1 MEHFVQ
7 VRFKNYKAFPEFTV
21 NLREFNVLVGPNNAG
36 KSTVLGAFRILSE
49 AIRRARA
56 KSPTLVEG
64 PNGMTY
70 GYPISL
76 EGLPVSTENVFHN
89 YNDGEPATVA
99 FKISDDTQL
108 KLFFRER
115 GSCVLLPDCPRA
127 IRSPADFRRNFRVS
141 VSFVPVLGPVDH
153 EEPLY
158 QEEAARLALLSHSA
172 SRNFRNI
179 WHHFPQNFPEFRR
192 TVQQTWPGMDIETP
206 EIDRSGKRPLL
217 HMFCPE
223 SRLARE
229 IFWAGFG
236 FQVWCQMLTFILQAK
251 TSSMLI
257 IDEPDIY
264 LHADLQRQ
272 LVGLLRALGPD
283 IILATHST
291 EIISEVDPEML
302 LNINKSYRAARRL
315 RNSQELQDVFQF
327 LGSNLNPTLTQLAKT
342 RRAVFVEG
350 KDYRILSRFAR
361 KLGFDEVASRS
372 DFAVIPAEG
381 FNPRKVEDFSAGME
395 ATLGAK
401 FVRAAIFDRDYRS
414 DGEVDETLTS
424 LRRFCDFATVHG
436 RKELEN
442 FLLHPPAILRA
453 IESRQREREKRG
465 ESVQPFKG
473 DITAMLRRI
482 TDGMKNRVAAQLV
495 ARRKGHDKKQ
505 HPNLDE
511 ATVTERAMN
520 DFDAK
525 WNDPEQR
532 LALVP
537 GKEVLAALNTE
548 LQRIAGMHL
557 TNAQIIEGYVAG
569 EIPAEMRQL
578 IETLNDLRSKS
589 LPGDDS

>member
-1 MEHFVQ
+1 MAHFVQ
-7 VRFKNYKAFPEFTV
+7 VRFRNYKAFPDFVV

-49 AIRRARA
+49 GIRRARA

-70 GYPISL
+70 GYAIAL

-89 YNDGEPATVA
+89 YNDGESALVT
-99 FKISDDTQL
+99 FKISDESQL
-108 KLFFRER
+108 KLYFRER
-115 GSCVLLPDCPRA
+115 GTCVLLPDCPRV
-127 IRSPADFRRNFRVS
+127 IRSPADFRRNFQVS

-179 WHHFPQNFPEFRR
+179 WHHFPENFPEFKR
-192 TVQQTWPGMDIETP
+192 TIQQTWPGMDIEKP
-206 EIDRSGKRPLL
+206 EIDRSGRRPLL
-217 HMFCPE
+217 HMFCPKA
-223 SRLARE
+223 RFPRE

-236 FQVWCQMLTFILQAK
+236 FQVWCQMLTFILQARA
-251 TSSMLI
+251 SSMLI

-272 LVGLLRALGPD
+272 LVGLLRSLGPD

-291 EIISEVDPEML
+291 EIISEVDPDML
-302 LNINKSYRAARRL
+302 LNINKSYRAARRV
-315 RNSQELQDVFQF
+315 RNSQELQDIFQF

-350 KDYRILSRFAR
+350 KDYQILSRFAR
-361 KLGFDEVASRS
+361 KLGFDEVANRS

-401 FVRAAIFDRDYRS
+401 FIRGAIFDRDYRS
-414 DGEVDETLTS
+414 DGEVDEVLVS
-424 LRRFCDFATVHG
+424 LRKFCDFATVHG

-453 IESRQREREKRG
+453 IQSRQSERKKRG
-465 ESVQPFKG
+465 ESVKPFSG
-473 DITAMLRRI
+473 DITQMLGRI
-482 TDGMKNRVAAQLV
+482 TEGMKNRVAAQLV
-495 ARRKGHDKKQ
+495 ARRKNHEKRQQAG
-505 HPNLDE
+505 LDE
-511 ATVTERAMN
+511 ATITERAMN

-525 WNDPEQR
+525 WNDPVRR
-532 LALVP
+532 LDLVP
-537 GKEVLAALNTE
+537 GKEVLATLNSD
-548 LQRIAGMHL
+548 LQRQAGVHL
-557 TNAQIIEGYVAG
+557 TPAQIIEGYSAA
-569 EIPAEMRQL
+569 EIPEEMRTL
-578 IETLNDLRSKS
+578 IKALDDLRRLKTA
-589 LPGDDS
+589 DDEA